1 MVKDIVDVLIPKVW
15 RSRTDLYITKNKDD
29 MTVRNQGGA
38 KIISPLIVEGTTRED
53 KEFLLWWW

>member
-1 MVKDIVDVLIPKVW
+1 MVKDLVDVLIPKVW
-15 RSRTDLYITKNKDD
+15 RFRTDLYITKNKDD